1 MKNLFL
7 VQLILFSVISS
18 SCWGE
23 TTYDLVMRDG
33 LYYKRFTDVPF
44 TGKVTQVPEEIMTF
58 NGEYRDGKREGEW
71 LIYYDN
77 GQLLE
82 KVNVKNGKLDGE
94 HVWYYDNG
102 QLRGKQNYKNGG
114 PEDDPEYYTK
124 DGTQVSNFDETFE

>member
-1 MKNLFL
+1 MKFED
-7 VQLILFSVISS
+7 LI
-18 SCWGE
+18 E
-23 TTYDLVMRDG
+23 RDG
-33 LYYKRFTDVPF
+33 LLYEEFADVPL
-44 TGKVTQVPEEIMTF
+44 TGKVTGKY
-58 NGEYRDGKREGEW
+58 NGEVRNGKREGEW

-114 PEDDPEYYTK
+114 PEDEPEYYTK
-124 DGTQVSNFDETFE
+124 DGTRVSNFDETFE